1 MFPPV
6 LSDYDIYQAKK
17 KQRDP
22 SPKYVS
28 VSFHC
33 LLGTAIYSGYFETS
47 LGREGGRVIVCYILS
62 NINSYV
68 MYYFIPITVY
78 FGLFK
83 TRKGPTPIELL
94 DKILKKISEVTYTT
108 KVARVMSY
116 LIKPAL
122 LKHTRRAG
130 LVQCINMTVKKAVI
144 VFMQIQLV
152 DKHYSEKTV
161 LYVKGK
167 WQPRYKTV

>member
-1 MFPPV
+1 MFSPV

-22 SPKYVS
+22 SPKYDS

-33 LLGTAIYSGYFETS
+33 LLDTAVYSGYFETQ
-47 LGREGGRVIVCYILS
+47 LRREGGRVIVRYILA
-62 NINSYV
+62 NINSYI

-78 FGLFK
+78 FGLLQ
-83 TRKGPTPIELL
+83 TRKGPTLIELV
-94 DKILKKISEVTYTT
+94 DKILKKISEITYTA
-108 KVARVMSY
+108 KLVRMMSY

-122 LKHTRRAG
+122 LKDTRRDG
-130 LVQCINMTVKKAVI
+130 LVQCVNMAVKRAVI

-167 WQPRYKTV
+167 WQPKHKTV